1 MTKTAAL
8 AFGATDTQLHI
19 AGLYYPI
26 LLQVA
31 KDKTVITYKELIAKA
46 KALNPNDPIIQKMIP
61 VRSGDVLGVLYH
73 FAETN
78 GLPRITT
85 LVVKQT
91 KGECGIGIANSHDC
105 PLERELCYEF
115 DWSGEQ
121 PKFWEFISSS
131 KAANAAKKIRKIR
144 ITMERALD
152 IAWAYYLSNR
162 ANLTSEA
169 RNSIEKIAKTLCT
182 GIPAKEAFLPYA
194 TV

>member
-1 MTKTAAL
+1 MTTTAAL
-8 AFGATDTQLHI
+8 AFGATDAQLHI
-19 AGLYYPI
+19 ADLYYPI

-46 KALNPNDPIIQKMIP
+46 KALNPSDPIMQKMIP
-61 VRSGDVLGVLYH
+61 VRSGTVLGVLYH
-73 FAETN
+73 FAEAN

-85 LVVKQT
+85 LVVKQI

-105 PLERELCYEF
+105 PLEREHCYKF
-115 DWSGEQ
+115 DWSSEQ

-162 ANLTSEA
+162 ANLKSEA
-169 RNSIEKIAKTLCT
+169 RNSIEKIAKILCT
-182 GIPAKEAFLPYA
+182 GIPAKEAFSPYA
-194 TV
+194 TA

>member
-1 MTKTAAL
+1 MTTTTAL

-31 KDKTVITYKELIAKA
+31 KDKTVITYKDLVAKA
-46 KALNPNDPIIQKMIP
+46 QALHPNDATMQKMIP

-78 GLPRITT
+78 ALPRITT

-91 KGECGIGIANSHDC
+91 KGECGSGIAKSHDC
-105 PLERELCYEF
+105 PLERERCYAF

-121 PKFWEFISSS
+121 PKFWEFIASS
-131 KAANAAKKIRKIR
+131 KAVNASKRIRKIGMK
-144 ITMERALD
+144 MERALD
-152 IAWAYYLSNR
+152 IAWAYYLSNKTT
-162 ANLTSEA
+162 LTNDA
-169 RNSIEKIAKTLCT
+169 RNSIEKIAKILCT
-182 GIPAKEAFLPYA
+182 GSTAQEAFSPYVKA
-194 TV
+194 

>member
-8 AFGATDTQLHI
+8 AFGATDAQLHI

-46 KALNPNDPIIQKMIP
+46 KALNPNDLIIQKMIP

-73 FAETN
+73 FAESN
-78 GLPRITT
+78 DLPRITT

-91 KGECGIGIANSHDC
+91 KGECGSGIVNSHDC
-105 PLERELCYEF
+105 PFERERCYKF

-144 ITMERALD
+144 ISMERALD
-152 IAWAYYLSNR
+152 IAWGYYLSNR

-169 RNSIEKIAKTLCT
+169 RNSIEKIAKLLCI
-182 GIPAKEAFLPYA
+182 GISTQEAFAPYA
-194 TV
+194 KA